1 MWLSKGNINHALG
14 SLWVLRGPTR
24 SRLQVSG
31 NRHPASGVIVP
42 PIRIFLLFYFFIF
55 LKKKYVGTLEQIG
68 QQYIKSLK
76 LLHKIDLKCSEH
88 ARTFRTSIIS
98 MV

>member
-1 MWLSKGNINHALG
+1 MRLNKGVMVQASG

-24 SRLQVSG
+24 SRLQVSC
-31 NRHPASGVIVP
+31 NRHPGSGVIVL
-42 PIRIFLLFYFFIF
+42 PIRIILLFYFFIF
-55 LKKKYVGTLEQIG
+55 LKKKNTGTLEQIG

-76 LLHKIDLKCSEH
+76 SLHKIDLKCSEH